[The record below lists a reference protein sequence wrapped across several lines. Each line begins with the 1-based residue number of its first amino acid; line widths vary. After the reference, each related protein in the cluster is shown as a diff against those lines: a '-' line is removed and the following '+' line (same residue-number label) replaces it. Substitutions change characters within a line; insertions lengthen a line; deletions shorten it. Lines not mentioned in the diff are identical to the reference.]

1 MNKRWVKT
9 LVNSLHAL
17 VILVS
22 LYSTLGAAVYDVSWN
37 RNPLVTY
44 YILFGAVLLPII
56 VMDVIIWYTIKRN
69 NSASIFF
76 SDIIQI
82 VVSVAATFIIF
93 MMSMSVEDIKF
104 IVVWALILLISIF
117 TVILQ
122 KRKSR

>member
-22 LYSTLGAAVYDVSWN
+22 LYSTLCAAVYEGKGGG
-37 RNPLVTY
+37 TFEIY
-44 YILFGAVLLPII
+44 GILFGAVLLPII